1 MGAVDCIEGGTGILG
16 VLWCLDICAL
26 GGGFGKGTRWDRH
39 FGDVEHRFVLTRHPA
54 SQGVGGLELIVSKFG
69 TFAKTI
75 SIEEEL
81 LKLLSGAKAW
91 PIQYFDEP

>member
-1 MGAVDCIEGGTGILG
+1 MF
-16 VLWCLDICAL
+16 AL
-26 GGGFGKGTRWDRH
+26 A
-39 FGDVEHRFVLTRHPA
+39 RHPA

-91 PIQYFDEP
+91 PVQYFDEP